1 MAMPNPS
8 TELLEILLDAG
19 RITVEQA
26 KAVQEEIAA
35 SGRPVDELLLAKKLV
50 DEEFLAKARGTV
62 LGVPYAEL
70 TGKSVAAAVLNLIP
84 KTVAETNKAVA
95 FDRDDEGVH
104 VGMVDPRDSQAAS
117 SIDFLAQTAGFRPK
131 YHIISNASFNAAL
144 KKYAEIGKEVEG
156 ALAVAKEKFVPE
168 KKVEPVSGEKLEET
182 IKGAPVSRIVSVILR
197 HAVDGNASDIHIE
210 PFGDDTR
217 VRYRVDG
224 VLRTS
229 LTLPKYIHP
238 SIVSRIKVLANLKLD
253 ETRVPQDG
261 RITESFNGKV
271 IDFRVSTMPLS
282 DTEKVVMRILDTTR
296 GVPTLEQLGFRKEY
310 IQVIKEE
317 IRKPHG
323 IFLITGPTGSGKSTS
338 LLTILS
344 MRNEEGVNI
353 STLEDPVE
361 YYIKGVNQSQI
372 RHEVGYTFATGLR
385 ALLRQDPNIIMV
397 GEIRDGET
405 GELAIHAALT
415 GHLIFSTLH
424 TNDALGVV
432 PRLTDMHVEPFLL
445 SATLNVAI
453 AQRLARKICER
464 CKGTATLPPEME
476 KRVRE
481 ELAAIPEAYKAALA
495 ANIAAPQLTVHK
507 GRGCVRCGDSGY
519 VGRVAVAEM
528 IVYGDDL
535 RLLISQ
541 GFPMDKVKEQLVR
554 QGAITLR
561 QDGLLK
567 ALEGSTTIEEVL
579 RITAE

>member
-1 MAMPNPS
+1 MPPTNLGA
-8 TELLEILLDAG
+8 ELLSILLEAG
-19 RITVEQA
+19 RITEEQYRALTNDSASSGKPVEA
-26 KAVQEEIAA
+26 
-35 SGRPVDELLLAKKLV
+35 LLLERKLV
-50 DEEFLAKARGTV
+50 DDEFLARAKGTM
-62 LGVPYAEL
+62 LGVPYAEI
-70 TGKSVAAAVLNLIP
+70 TTKEIPVAVLNLVP
-84 KTVAETNKAVA
+84 KNVAETVKAIA
-95 FDRDDEGVH
+95 FEKTDEH
-104 VGMVDPRDSQAAS
+104 VGIGMVDPRDVAAMQTL
-117 SIDFLAQTAGFRPK
+117 DFLSQNLGFRPK
-131 YHIISNASFNAAL
+131 YHIISGASFNAGL
-144 KKYAEIGKEVEG
+144 KKYASIGKDVAG
-156 ALAVAKEKFVPE
+156 ALEVAKEKFVPVKKPAAQEE
-168 KKVEPVSGEKLEET
+168 KIEEV

-197 HAVDGNASDIHIE
+197 HAVDGGASDIHIE
-210 PFGDDTR
+210 PYGDETR

-229 LTLPKYIHP
+229 LTLPKYIH
-238 SIVSRIKVLANLKLD
+238 SSLVSRVKVLANLKLD
-253 ETRVPQDG
+253 ETRIPQDG
-261 RITESFNGKV
+261 RITENFNGKV
-271 IDFRVSTMPLS
+271 IDFRVSTMPLA

-296 GVPTLEQLGFRKEY
+296 GVPTLEQLGFRTQY
-310 IQVIKEE
+310 VDVIKKE

-323 IFLITGPTGSGKSTS
+323 IFLITGPTGSGKSTT
-338 LLTILS
+338 LLTVLS

-372 RHEVGYTFATGLR
+372 RHEVGYTFASGLR

-445 SATLNVAI
+445 SATINVAI
-453 AQRLARKICER
+453 AQRLGRKICDR
-464 CKGTATLPPEME
+464 CKAPVTLPPEVE
-476 KRVRE
+476 AQVRK
-481 ELAAIPEAYKAALA
+481 ELEAVPAKYKAHLDLSKP
-495 ANIAAPQLTVHK
+495 NLPMFK

-528 IVYGDDL
+528 IVYDEEMRG
-535 RLLISQ
+535 LITK
-541 GFPMDKVKEQLVR
+541 GFPVEDVKKALQHQE
-554 QGAITLR
+554 AITLR

-567 ALEGSTTIEEVL
+567 ALEGYTTIEEVM